1 MSNRL
6 RQNRYYLCGSRTKS
20 AILGVVLLVFILPTP
35 SGFNGGASP
44 AQAQTESRFP
54 PFQLVM
60 NQRYSHPVYPELRI
74 EIDNRLLLIMGL
86 PHPWEGLP
94 HPIVLS
100 ELPENKW
107 IQLRT
112 PPTREARDGEPLPVA
127 VVRGSCNVMR
137 GCSVMAQW
145 LP

>member
-6 RQNRYYLCGSRTKS
+6 RQNCYCLFGSCTKS
-20 AILGVVLLVFILPTP
+20 AILAVVLLVFMLPAP
-35 SGFNGGASP
+35 SGFNGGASS

-54 PFQLVM
+54 PFQLVI
-60 NQRYSHPVYPELRI
+60 NQRYSHPVYPELSI
-74 EIDNRLLLIMGL
+74 ELDNRLLFINGVPPPYHGM
-86 PHPWEGLP
+86 PM
-94 HPIVLS
+94 PIELS

-112 PPTREARDGEPLPVA
+112 PRKEPLPVA

-137 GCSVMAQW
+137 GCNVMAQW